1 MGVSLEE
8 QETVIQFN
16 RTDEHATVYT
26 SDSTMM
32 TKLDRL
38 CKSSPKF
45 YKKTREEKDREGH
58 IVGKCY
64 SVANKSLV
72 SLRTKK
78 VEKNLSEE
86 ERQILSDRAKSNFK
100 KNSVSLDKTTDT
112 EF

>member
-1 MGVSLEE
+1 MGMSLEE

-16 RTDEHATVYT
+16 RTDDHATVYT

-58 IVGKCY
+58 IVGKFY
-64 SVANKSLV
+64 SVTNKSLV
-72 SLRTKK
+72 SLRSKK

-86 ERQILSDRAKSNFK
+86 ERQILSERARFNFK
-100 KNSVSLDKTTDT
+100 KNALGLDKTLDT
-112 EF
+112 EN